1 MTPDLVLTFVFW
13 SLVMG
18 AFVFVIVFRII
29 MDWRNRR

>member
-13 SLVMG
+13 TLVMG
-18 AFVFVIVFRII
+18 AFGFVIALRIL